1 MAAEPSYI
9 FSAASDQEPSANQGT
24 FRPEHGDA
32 LLTSFSLL
40 LQHYGITKSEEVLAS
55 GLPIKDRVSPELLIR
70 VADANGCKAT
80 FKQRGLQEIS
90 DLLLPVL
97 LELRDNQAC
106 VFLKRLDEKRG
117 VVLLPETGMQEVV
130 VDLADIREEYAGRC
144 YFVKPDL
151 KPDERSGIEVKAA
164 PGHWF
169 WRTLWNY
176 KSYYFEAALAALLIN
191 ILALAGTFFTMNVYD
206 RVISN
211 QAYVTLWTLAIG
223 VTIAL
228 CFEFVARMLRG
239 WLIDNAG
246 KKADLILGAKIFR
259 QALVSRL
266 EFRAASAGSFAN
278 NLREFESL
286 RDFVTSLTL
295 VAITDLP
302 FLFLFIWVISLIAG
316 PLFWVPML
324 AIPVMVLVAGLA
336 QIPLSRYV
344 NENMRESS
352 MKHGLLVEA
361 VEGGETIKAMR
372 AEGLMQGKY
381 ELSSAVTAR
390 TAMKSRLVTNFV
402 LNFAYVVQSLC
413 TVVMVVWG
421 VYIIG
426 EGKLTQG
433 ALIGSVI
440 LLGRALSPIS
450 SLTGLAVRFQ
460 QARTALGMLNKI
472 MATPTDRDESRHYL
486 HKPKLT
492 GQLATKDIAF
502 SYGQDLPPAVNS
514 VDIQINPGER
524 IAILGRIGSGKST
537 LLKLMSGLYRAQKG
551 SVIADGVDIQQIE
564 PADLRRN
571 VLYVGQEAR
580 LFYGTLREN
589 LKAGNPRVDDDTMV
603 KVAGAF
609 GVNAFA
615 ASHPRGY
622 DMMIGEQGVG
632 LSGGQRQA
640 VALARAMLTNPAVL
654 LLDEPTSAMDNGT
667 EQVAMQALIQLGKDM
682 TLVFVT
688 HKLQLLNFVERVIV
702 IDAGVR
708 VADGPKQMV
717 MQALSEGRV
726 KGVAKNVA
734 GGKE

>member
-9 FSAASDQEPSANQGT
+9 HTANQAMFKSDQ
-24 FRPEHGDA
+24 GDA
-32 LLTSFSLL
+32 LLTTFSLL
-40 LQHYGITKSEEVLAS
+40 LQHYGITKSEEVLVAS
-55 GLPIKDRVSPELLIR
+55 LPIKEKVTPELLLRI
-70 VADANGCKAT
+70 ADANGCKAT
-80 FKQRGLQEIS
+80 VKVRGLQEIS
-90 DLLLPVL
+90 DLLLPVI
-97 LELRDNQAC
+97 LELHDNQAC
-106 VFLKRLDEKRG
+106 VFLKRLDDKRAL
-117 VVLLPETGMQEVV
+117 VLMPETGMQEVA
-130 VDLADIREEYAGRC
+130 VDLADVRDEYAGRC
-144 YFVKPDL
+144 YFVKPEL

-169 WRTLWNY
+169 WSTLWRY
-176 KSYYFEAALAALLIN
+176 KPYYIEAALAALLIN
-191 ILALAGTFFTMNVYD
+191 VLALAGTFFTMNVYD

-223 VTIAL
+223 VTVAL
-228 CFEFVARMLRG
+228 LFEFVARILRG

-246 KKADLILGAKIFR
+246 KKADLVLGAKVFR
-259 QALVSRL
+259 HALMSRL
-266 EFRAASAGSFAN
+266 EYRAASAGAFAN

-316 PLFWVPML
+316 PLFWVPLL
-324 AIPVMVLVAGLA
+324 AIPVMALVSGLA

-361 VEGGETIKAMR
+361 VEGGETVKALR

-390 TAMKSRLVTNFV
+390 TAMKSRLVTSFV

-413 TVVMVVWG
+413 TVIMVVWG

-426 EGKLTQG
+426 EGKLTMG
-433 ALIGSVI
+433 ALIGAVI
-440 LLGRALSPIS
+440 LLGRAMAPVS

-460 QARTALGMLNKI
+460 QARTALGMLNKV
-472 MATPTDRDESRHYL
+472 MATPTDREEGRSYL

-492 GQLATKDIAF
+492 GNLATKELAF
-502 SYGQDLPPAVNS
+502 SYGQDLPLAING
-514 VDIQINPGER
+514 VDLQIAPGER
-524 IAILGRIGSGKST
+524 IAMLGRIGSGKST

-551 SVIADGVDIQQIE
+551 SVLADGVDIQQIE

-571 VLYVGQEAR
+571 VLYVSQEAR

-603 KVAGAF
+603 KVSTAF
-609 GVNAFA
+609 GVHNFA

-622 DMMIGEQGVG
+622 DMMIGEQGAG

-640 VALARAMLTNPAVL
+640 VALARAVLTNPAVL

-667 EQVAMQALIQLGKDM
+667 EQAVMQALLQFGQDKTI
-682 TLVFVT
+682 VFVT

-708 VADGPKQMV
+708 VADGPKQLV

-726 KGVAKNVA
+726 KGVPKAA
-734 GGKE
+734 GGGSE

>member
-9 FSAASDQEPSANQGT
+9 HSPEPGASANQEM
-24 FRPEHGDA
+24 FKPDQGDA
-32 LLTSFSLL
+32 LLTCFSLL
-40 LQHYGITKSEEVLAS
+40 LQHYGITKSEEVLVA
-55 GLPIKDRVSPELLIR
+55 GLPIKDRLTPELLVRI
-70 VADANGCKAT
+70 ADSNGCKAT
-80 FKQRGLQEIS
+80 AKQRGLQAIS
-90 DLLLPVL
+90 DLLLPVI
-97 LELRDNQAC
+97 LELREHQAC
-106 VFLKRLDEKRG
+106 VFLKRLDDKRA
-117 VVLLPETGMQEVV
+117 VVLLPETGMQEVI
-130 VDLADIREEYAGRC
+130 VDLADVREEYTGTC

-151 KPDERSGIEVKAA
+151 KPDERSGIEVKVA

-169 WRTLWNY
+169 WSTLWRY
-176 KSYYFEAALAALLIN
+176 KSYYVEASLAALLIN
-191 ILALAGTFFTMNVYD
+191 VLALAGTFFTMNVYD

-228 CFEFVARMLRG
+228 MFEFVARILRG

-246 KKADLILGAKIFR
+246 KKADLVLGAKVFR
-259 QALVSRL
+259 RALMSRL
-266 EFRAASAGSFAN
+266 EYRAASAGSFAN

-302 FLFLFIWVISLIAG
+302 FLFLFIWVISMIAG
-316 PLFWVPML
+316 PLFWVPLL
-324 AIPVMVLVAGLA
+324 AIPVMVIVAGLA
-336 QIPLSRYV
+336 QFPLARYV
-344 NENMRESS
+344 SENMRESS

-361 VEGGETIKAMR
+361 VEGGETIKALR

-390 TAMKSRLVTNFV
+390 TAMKSRLVTSFV

-413 TVVMVVWG
+413 TVAMVVWG

-426 EGKLTQG
+426 EGKLTMG

-440 LLGRALSPIS
+440 LLGRAMAPIS

-460 QARTALGMLNKI
+460 QARTALNMLNKV
-472 MATPTDRDESRHYL
+472 MATPIDREEGRNYL

-492 GQLATKDIAF
+492 GNLATKELAF
-502 SYGQDLPPAVNS
+502 SYAPDLPLAING
-514 VDIQINPGER
+514 VDLQILPGER
-524 IAILGRIGSGKST
+524 IAMLGRIGSGKST

-571 VLYVGQEAR
+571 VLYVSQEAR

-603 KVAGAF
+603 KVATAF
-609 GVNAFA
+609 GVNQFA
-615 ASHPRGY
+615 AGHPRGY
-622 DMMIGEQGVG
+622 DMMIGDQGTG

-640 VALARAMLTNPAVL
+640 VALARAVLTSPAVL

-667 EQVAMQALIQLGKDM
+667 EQAVMQALMQFGQNM
-682 TLVFVT
+682 TIVFVT
-688 HKLQLLNFVERVIV
+688 HKMQLLNFVERVIV

-708 VADGPKQMV
+708 VADGPKQLV

-726 KGVAKNVA
+726 KGVAKVA
-734 GGKE
+734 SGGKE

>member
-1 MAAEPSYI
+1 MAAEPTLLY
-9 FSAASDQEPSANQGT
+9 SAANTEESANQST
-24 FRPEHGDA
+24 FKSDKGDA
-32 LLTSFSLL
+32 LLTAFSLL

-55 GLPIKDRVSPELLIR
+55 GLPIKDRISPELLIR
-70 VADANGCKAT
+70 IADANGCKAT
-80 FKQRGLQEIS
+80 MKQRGLQEIS

-97 LELRDNQAC
+97 LELRESQAC

-117 VVLLPETGMQEVV
+117 VVLMPETGMQEVI
-130 VDLADIREEYAGRC
+130 VDLADIRDEYTGRC

-151 KPDERSGIEVKAA
+151 KPDERSGIDVKPS

-176 KSYYFEAALAALLIN
+176 KSYYLEAALAALLIN

-223 VTIAL
+223 VSIAL
-228 CFEFVARMLRG
+228 AFEFVARLLRG

-246 KKADLILGAKIFR
+246 KKADLILGSKIFR
-259 QALVSRL
+259 QALMSRL

-302 FLFLFIWVISLIAG
+302 FLFLFIWVISMIAG
-316 PLFWVPML
+316 PLFWVPLL
-324 AIPVMVLVAGLA
+324 AVPVMVIVAGLA

-361 VEGGETIKAMR
+361 VEGGETIKALR
-372 AEGLMQGKY
+372 AEGFMQGKY

-390 TAMKSRLVTNFV
+390 TAMKSRLVTSFV
-402 LNFAYVVQSLC
+402 LNFSYVVQSLC
-413 TVVMVVWG
+413 TVIMVVWG

-426 EGKLTQG
+426 EGKLTMG

-440 LLGRALSPIS
+440 LLGRAMAPIS

-460 QARTALGMLNKI
+460 QARTALSMLNKV
-472 MATPTDRDESRHYL
+472 MATPTDRDDSRHYL
-486 HKPKLT
+486 HKPTLT
-492 GQLATKDIAF
+492 GNLATKELAF
-502 SYGQDLPPAVNS
+502 SYGPDLPLAVNG
-514 VDIQINPGER
+514 VEIQIAPGER

-537 LLKLMSGLYRAQKG
+537 LLKLLAGLFRAQKG

-571 VLYVGQEAR
+571 VLYVSQEAR
-580 LFYGTLREN
+580 LFYGSLREN

-603 KVAGAF
+603 NVASAF

-640 VALARAMLTNPAVL
+640 VAMARAVLTNPAIL

-667 EQVAMQALIQLGKDM
+667 EQAVMQALMQFGKDM

-688 HKLQLLNFVERVIV
+688 HKMQLLNYVERVIV

-708 VADGPKQMV
+708 VADGPKQLV
-717 MQALSEGRV
+717 LQALSEGRV
-726 KGVAKNVA
+726 KGVSKNTA

>member
-9 FSAASDQEPSANQGT
+9 HSANQET
-24 FRPEHGDA
+24 FKSNQGDA

-40 LQHYGITKSEEVLAS
+40 LQHYGITKSEEVLVA
-55 GLPIKDRVSPELLIR
+55 GLPIKERITPELLIR
-70 VADANGCKAT
+70 VADSNGCRAT
-80 FKQRGLQEIS
+80 VKQRGLQEIS

-97 LELRDNQAC
+97 LELRDQQAC
-106 VFLKRLDEKRG
+106 VFLKRLDDKRA
-117 VVLLPETGMQEVV
+117 VVLLPETGMQEIV
-130 VDLADIREEYAGRC
+130 VDLADLRDEYAGHC

-151 KPDERSGIEVKAA
+151 KPDERSGIEVKTA

-169 WRTLWNY
+169 WSTLWRY
-176 KSYYFEAALAALLIN
+176 KSYYLEAGLAALLIN

-228 CFEFVARMLRG
+228 TFEFVARILRG

-246 KKADLILGAKIFR
+246 KKADLVLGAKVFR
-259 QALVSRL
+259 QALMSRL
-266 EFRAASAGSFAN
+266 EYRAASAGSFAN

-316 PLFWVPML
+316 PLFWVPLL
-324 AIPVMVLVAGLA
+324 AIPVMVIVAGLA
-336 QIPLSRYV
+336 QFPLSRYV

-361 VEGGETIKAMR
+361 VEGGETVKALR
-372 AEGLMQGKY
+372 AEGFMQGKY
-381 ELSSAVTAR
+381 EMSSAVTAR
-390 TAMKSRLVTNFV
+390 TAMKSRLVTSFV

-413 TVVMVVWG
+413 TVIMVVWG

-426 EGKLTQG
+426 EGKLTMG
-433 ALIGSVI
+433 ALIGAVI
-440 LLGRALSPIS
+440 LLGRAMAPIS

-460 QARTALGMLNKI
+460 QARTALGMLNKV
-472 MATPTDRDESRHYL
+472 MATPTDREEGRNYL

-492 GQLATKDIAF
+492 GNLATKELAF
-502 SYGQDLPPAVNS
+502 SYGQDLPLAING
-514 VDIQINPGER
+514 VDLQIAPGER

-537 LLKLMSGLYRAQKG
+537 LLKLLSGLYRAQKG

-571 VLYVGQEAR
+571 VLYVSQEAR

-589 LKAGNPRVDDDTMV
+589 LKAGNPRADDDMMV
-603 KVAGAF
+603 KVATAF
-609 GVNAFA
+609 GVNNFA

-640 VALARAMLTNPAVL
+640 VALARAVLTNPAVL
-654 LLDEPTSAMDNGT
+654 LLDEPTSAMDNGS
-667 EQVAMQALIQLGKDM
+667 EQVVMQALMQFGQDKTVI
-682 TLVFVT
+682 FVT

-708 VADGPKQMV
+708 VADGPKHLV

-726 KGVAKNVA
+726 KGVPKAVS